1 MPQPIKAVLFD
12 MDGVLVDVSRS
23 YRRAIEETVYHFSG
37 RRIVAGTVQR
47 YKNLGGYND
56 DWHLT
61 SEIIQKAGITVPF
74 ARVVDEFQ
82 RRYRGED
89 WNGFIAHEPPL
100 VDTLTLQKL
109 CEGRIMGVVTGRPEA
124 EARWTIQHR
133 GWKQILPLVVGREKQ
148 EGRGKPDPFP
158 LVRALGI
165 LAAVGRKVEPEEC
178 VYVGDTVDDMR
189 AARGASMWAVG
200 FAPPY
205 LDAKEHTAIL
215 KEAGAHVVLT
225 DLGELPALVEEGKF
239 GRETESVA
247 A

>member
-61 SEIIQKAGITVPF
+61 TEIIQKAGITVPF

-100 VDTLTLQKL
+100 VETKTLEKL
-109 CEGRIMGVVTGRPEA
+109 GKDRIMGVVTGRPEA
-124 EARWTIQHR
+124 EAAWTIQHR
-133 GWKQILPLVVGREKQ
+133 GWKALLPLVVGREKQ
-148 EGRGKPDPFP
+148 ENRGKPDPFP
-158 LVRALGI
+158 LVHALGI
-165 LAAVGRKVEPEEC
+165 LAAVGRTVQPEEA
-178 VYVGDTVDDMR
+178 VYVGDTVDDMKS
-189 AARGASMWAVG
+189 ARGAGVWAIG
-200 FAPPY
+200 FVPPY
-205 LDAKEHTAIL
+205 LDAEEHTAIL
-215 KEAGAHVVLT
+215 FEAGAHVVLT
-225 DLGELPALVEEGKF
+225 DLAELPALVEEGTF
-239 GRETESVA
+239 GQPVEA
-247 A
+247 